1 MCQLMGMSCNNQA
14 ATTFSFTGFSAR
26 GGLTSDH
33 VDGWGIAFY
42 DGKGC
47 RVFQDDMPA
56 SASPLADYVREHP
69 IKSKVVVAH
78 VRKATQG
85 DVQSANCHPF
95 QREWLG
101 RTWVFAHNGDL
112 RNFEV
117 PVGCQ
122 DTPVGTTD
130 SERAFCTL
138 MSRLRNHFKDRQESP
153 EWPELAPIL
162 ANISA
167 ELAGYGNFNMLL
179 SDGHAV
185 FAHCSTHL
193 HQLTRCH
200 PFPHARLVDREMS
213 LDLGPLNAEGDVMTL
228 LATEPL
234 TLNEPWQALQTGE
247 FRVYVDGRE
256 AWREVNPQT
265 RAFAAAVPD
274 LSYPRMRVSMAVEGI
289 DPRSGRG

>member
-1 MCQLMGMSCNNQA
+1 MGMSCNNSA

-47 RVFQDDMPA
+47 RVFQDELPA
-56 SASPLADYVREHP
+56 NNSPLAEYVRQHP

-85 DVQSANCHPF
+85 AVESANCHPF

-112 RNFEV
+112 RHFEA
-117 PVGCQ
+117 PWACQ
-122 DTPVGTTD
+122 DMAVGSTD
-130 SERAFCTL
+130 SERAFCAL
-138 MSRLRNHFKDRQESP
+138 MSRLRSHFKDRQEPP
-153 EWPELAPIL
+153 EWPELAPVL
-162 ANISA
+162 ASVTA
-167 ELAGYGNFNMLL
+167 ELAQHGNFNILL
-179 SDGHAV
+179 SDGHAL

-193 HQLTRCH
+193 YQLSRSH
-200 PFPHARLVDREMS
+200 PFPTARLVDRDMS
-213 LDLGPLNAEGDVMTL
+213 LDLGPLNAPGDVMSL

-234 TLNEPWQALQTGE
+234 TLDEPWQALQTGE
-247 FRVYVDGRE
+247 FRVLVAGQE
-256 AWREVNPQT
+256 VWRHIDSQT
-265 RAFAAAVPD
+265 RAFAVAEPLRPGSAT
-274 LSYPRMRVSMAVEGI
+274 S
-289 DPRSGRG
+289 

>member
-1 MCQLMGMSCNNQA
+1 MCQLMGMSCNKRA

-42 DGKGC
+42 DGKAC
-47 RVFQDDMPA
+47 RVFQDDQAA
-56 SASPLADYVREHP
+56 SRSPLADYVRQHP

-112 RNFEV
+112 RHFQA
-117 PVGCQ
+117 PPGCQ
-122 DTPVGTTD
+122 DMPVGTTD
-130 SERAFCTL
+130 SERAFCAI
-138 MSRLRNHFKDRQESP
+138 MGHLRQHFKDHQHPP
-153 EWPELAPIL
+153 EWPELAPVL
-162 ANISA
+162 ADIAA
-167 ELAGYGNFNMLL
+167 ELARYGNFNMLL
-179 SDGHAV
+179 SDGHAL

-193 HQLTRCH
+193 HQLRRSH
-200 PFPHARLVDREMS
+200 PFPHARLVDRDMS

-228 LATEPL
+228 LATQPL
-234 TLNEPWQALQTGE
+234 TLDEPWQALRTGE
-247 FRVYVDGRE
+247 FRVYVDGQE
-256 AWREVNPQT
+256 TWRRHHPQT
-265 RAFAAAVPD
+265 RAFPTAQPVNTAGSDAAPHQNPA
-274 LSYPRMRVSMAVEGI
+274 G
-289 DPRSGRG
+289 G